1 MNKKVVITTDSPADL
16 SEELVSR
23 YSIHVL
29 PLYVTLGGK
38 SYRDGVD
45 ISTPD
50 IFAHYDE
57 TGELPSTSAI
67 PIGDYSDFFRKFTDE
82 GFKVVHFSLSS
93 EISSTCQNAVIAA
106 QELDGVYVMDSRH
119 LSSGIALQVIKA
131 CEMRDEGKT
140 AAEIAEAAADF
151 NKKTCTSFVL
161 EKLEY
166 MNKGG
171 RCSTVA
177 ALGANILSI
186 RPCIEMHGG
195 KLDVAR
201 KYRGKILDVK
211 KKYIVDELNAHK
223 DDVDLSRIFITSS
236 SSNEQEEQELKETVL
251 GVLPFEQVLFGRAGC
266 TIASHCGPGCMG
278 ILFMTK

>member
-45 ISTPD
+45 ISTSD

-67 PIGDYSDFFRKFTDE
+67 PIGDYADFFSKFTDE
-82 GFKVVHFSLSS
+82 GLEVVHFSLSS

-106 QELDGVYVMDSRH
+106 QELDGVYVIDSRH
-119 LSSGIALQVIKA
+119 LSLGIALQVIKA

-140 AAEIAEAAADF
+140 AAEIAEAAVDF

-223 DDVDLSRIFITSS
+223 DDADLSRIFITSS

>member
-1 MNKKVVITTDSPADL
+1 MDRKVVITTDSPADL
-16 SEELVSR
+16 SQELVNE
-23 YSIHVL
+23 YDIHVL
-29 PLYVTLGGK
+29 PLYVTLAGK

-50 IFAHYDE
+50 IFTHYDE

-67 PIGDYSDFFRKFTDE
+67 PIGDYEDFFRAFVNYGCD
-82 GFKVVHFSLSS
+82 VVHFSLSA
-93 EISSTCQNAVIAA
+93 EISSTHQNAHLAAEELRGVHVI
-106 QELDGVYVMDSRH
+106 DSRH

-131 CEMRDEGKT
+131 CELRDEGKS
-140 AAEIAEAAADF
+140 AAEIAKAAVGF
-151 NKKTCTSFVL
+151 NEKTCTSFVL

-211 KKYIVDELNAHK
+211 KKYIVDELTAHR
-223 DDVDLSRIFITSS
+223 DDADLSRIFITSS
-236 SSNEQEEQELKETVL
+236 SVDEAEEQELKETVL
-251 GVLPFEQVLFGRAGC
+251 SVLPFEQVLFGRAGC